1 MRRDASAPIRRA
13 TAALIALFLLSL
25 VASAGASAQTGGSAA
40 PGAPAGSGP
49 PVSAPVGGKPGKA
62 KLIRRSGMAI
72 APPNAPA
79 AVVNAIAAGN
89 AIHKRPYVW
98 GGGHASFDSW
108 GYDCSGAVS
117 YVLHAAGLLSSPL
130 PSGPLMSWGLPG
142 KGRWIRVMANPSHAY
157 AVIAG
162 LRFDTSSYG
171 SGGSGPRW
179 RPTKRG
185 AGGFAVRHPAGL

>member
-1 MRRDASAPIRRA
+1 MGRDASAGIRRA
-13 TAALIALFLLSL
+13 IAAVAALFALAGA
-25 VASAGASAQTGGSAA
+25 ASAAAQTGGSAA
-40 PGAPAGSGP
+40 PGAPSGS
-49 PVSAPVGGKPGKA
+49 PVPSAATGGKFHKA
-62 KLIRRSGMAI
+62 KLIRKRGRAI
-72 APPNAPA
+72 APAGTPA

-117 YVLHAAGLLSSPL
+117 YVLHAAGLLASPL

-142 KGRWIRVMANPSHAY
+142 RARWITVMANESHTY

-171 SGGSGPRW
+171 SGGNGPRW
-179 RPTKRG
+179 RWTKRK
-185 AGGFAVRHPAGL
+185 AHGFAVRHPAGY